1 MNNIPIKNIYYMLV
15 YAFQNLHEICNT
27 TVRTETFDNIHDF
40 FAVILSKAVSNQIK
54 RGLYKEYVDE
64 IDNLTCLK
72 GKINFSSTIKEGA
85 LAKRHLICEYQEFTI
100 NTYVNQVLKTTM
112 FLLLSK
118 GDVKSYNKRGLK
130 KCLVF
135 FEEVDSLNPKS
146 IQWNNITYHRNNVT
160 YKMILNICYLIIE
173 GLLLT
178 TEDGSTKLTKYIDD
192 QQLHRLYEKFVL
204 GYFQKKHP
212 ELKATSSY
220 INWNVENTT
229 GLDLLPSMKSDIMLT
244 YNDKT
249 LIIDTKFY
257 SHSMQKQ
264 YDKTSFISSNLYQ
277 IFTYVKNKDVS
288 MSGNVSG
295 MLLYAQ
301 TQDDV
306 TPHSKYNFGGNS
318 ISIESLNLNADWYDI
333 KNALNTIAIEFTKQA

>member
-1 MNNIPIKNIYYMLV
+1 
-15 YAFQNLHEICNT
+15 
-27 TVRTETFDNIHDF
+27 
-40 FAVILSKAVSNQIK
+40 
-54 RGLYKEYVDE
+54 
-64 IDNLTCLK
+64 
-72 GKINFSSTIKEGA
+72 
-85 LAKRHLICEYQEFTI
+85 
-100 NTYVNQVLKTTM
+100 
-112 FLLLSK
+112 
-118 GDVKSYNKRGLK
+118 
-130 KCLVF
+130 
-135 FEEVDSLNPKS
+135 
-146 IQWNNITYHRNNVT
+146 
-160 YKMILNICYLIIE
+160 
-173 GLLLT
+173 
-178 TEDGSTKLTKYIDD
+178 
-192 QQLHRLYEKFVL
+192 
-204 GYFQKKHP
+204 
-212 ELKATSSY
+212 
-220 INWNVENTT
+220 
-229 GLDLLPSMKSDIMLT
+229 MLT

-333 KNALNTIAIEFTKQA
+333 KNALDTIAIEFTKQA